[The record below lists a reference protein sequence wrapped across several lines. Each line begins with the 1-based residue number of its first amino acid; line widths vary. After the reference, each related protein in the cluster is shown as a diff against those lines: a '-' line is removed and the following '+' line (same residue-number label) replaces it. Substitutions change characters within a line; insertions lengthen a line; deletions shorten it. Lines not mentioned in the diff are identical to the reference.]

1 MEFPKLSYPDY
12 LWPYA
17 RYFVRPSPWVKLQRI
32 AAGAMALAVIIIGI
46 LARLIIR
53 DNFRSN
59 RVPLSEGTF
68 YFLHVADLLII
79 PGLWFFFYLAM
90 ILARSAVSVMRNDPR
105 QPILYLRSFRSDP
118 LFWASAASAEH
129 ELVRAVRS
137 LGPVIAIGAPGTTVP
152 PLGAA
157 RLRVSDDHWQD
168 VVAELVTSAQLVLL
182 RIGSSVGFFWE
193 LEHLVSTADPRKV
206 LIFLPKEDRGAI
218 YTEFRERANKL
229 LPSALPED
237 SKKATFLA
245 FSSDWTP
252 QLLAAEGPSSY
263 IRLRRWLLSGTAPE
277 IREALREVV
286 TIKPMHLAVREW
298 WTIANAL
305 FFVGWVLKELVPD

>member
-79 PGLWFFFYLAM
+79 PGVWFFFYLAM
-90 ILARSAVSVMRNDPR
+90 SFLARSAVSVMRNDPR

-168 VVAELVTSAQLVLL
+168 VVAELVRSAQLVLL

-218 YTEFRERANKL
+218 YTEFRERGTSCCRQHCLKTRRRRHFL
-229 LPSALPED
+229 HFLPTGLHNCSPQRDQA
-237 SKKATFLA
+237 ATFDCGDG
-245 FSSDWTP
+245 S
-252 QLLAAEGPSSY
+252 
-263 IRLRRWLLSGTAPE
+263 
-277 IREALREVV
+277 
-286 TIKPMHLAVREW
+286 
-298 WTIANAL
+298 
-305 FFVGWVLKELVPD
+305 